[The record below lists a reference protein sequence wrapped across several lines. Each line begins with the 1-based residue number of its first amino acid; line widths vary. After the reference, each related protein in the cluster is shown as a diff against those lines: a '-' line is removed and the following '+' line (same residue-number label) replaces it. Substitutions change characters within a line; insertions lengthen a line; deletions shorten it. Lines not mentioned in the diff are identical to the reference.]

1 MLLTVVH
8 NIIVMIETYH
18 VDAQYNLI
26 FTTDPANLQHITV
39 TDNLQFAVPDSLLLI
54 LPQNLET

>member
-1 MLLTVVH
+1 
-8 NIIVMIETYH
+8 MIETYH